1 MKKRSLL
8 SIALTPVFFINANAQ
23 EKTTLKLSGQLKDSD
38 KKVVYLQKFDNKNFI
53 TVDSAI
59 VTNGHFDF
67 KTKVE
72 LPELYGLG
80 TNPKNTPYYVFLD
93 RNPIK
98 VVLDEQN
105 GPNTTVTG
113 SALQD
118 EFNAFKTRKDVNI
131 SEYLKEKPS
140 SLVSAYILY
149 RNYAYRLTPDQIR
162 ENIALLS
169 PENQQSSYVKELH
182 SLLKVLD
189 VVKIGNKAPD
199 FTAKD
204 PQGKEHRLSKNLSAK
219 YTLIDFWAA
228 WCVPCRK
235 ENPNVVAAYQKYKSK
250 GFSVIGVSLDKTA
263 DAWKEAIKADHL
275 DWLQVSELVFWK
287 SEIIKLYGV
296 RAIPS
301 NFLVDDKGT
310 IVAKNLRGEQLQ
322 AKLAELLDKTDSE

>member
-8 SIALTPVFFINANAQ
+8 GIALAPLFVINAHAQ
-23 EKTTLKLSGQLKDSD
+23 EKTNLKLSGELKNAD
-38 KKVVYLQKFDNKNFI
+38 KKIVYLQKFDNKNFV
-53 TVDSAI
+53 TVDSAV
-59 VTNGHFDF
+59 VTNGHFNF
-67 KTKVE
+67 KTKIE

-80 TNPKNTPYYVFLD
+80 TDPKNTPYYVFLD
-93 RNPIK
+93 KNSIN

-105 GPNTTVTG
+105 GRNTTVTG

-118 EFNAFKTRKDVNI
+118 EFNVFRSKRDVNI
-131 SEYLKEKPS
+131 SDYLKEKPS
-140 SLVSAYILY
+140 SIVSAYILY

-162 ENIALLS
+162 ENIAILS
-169 PENQQSSYVKELH
+169 PDNQKSSYIKELH

-189 VVKIGNKAPD
+189 VVKVGNKAPD
-199 FTAKD
+199 FAAKD
-204 PQGKEHRLSKNLSAK
+204 PQGKEQRLSKNLSAK

-250 GFSVIGVSLDKTA
+250 GFSVIGVSLDKSA

-310 IVAKNLRGEQLQ
+310 IVAKNLRGEQLH
-322 AKLAELLDKTDSE
+322 AKLAELLGKTDSE

>member
-1 MKKRSLL
+1 MKKTLL
-8 SIALTPVFFINANAQ
+8 SLAIATTSAFSVNAQ
-23 EKTTLKLSGQLKDSD
+23 EKASLALSGELKGAE
-38 KKVVYLQKFDNKNFI
+38 KKFVYLQKFDNKNFI
-53 TVDSAI
+53 TVDSAL
-59 VTNGHFDF
+59 VKNGHFEF
-67 KTKVE
+67 KSKVQ

-80 TNPKNTPYYVFLD
+80 TDPKNTPFYIFLD
-93 RNPIK
+93 KAPIN

-105 GPNTTVTG
+105 ARNTTVTG

-118 EFNAFKTRKDVNI
+118 EFDAFKSRRDVNI
-131 SEYLKEKPS
+131 SDYLKEKPS

-149 RNYAYRLTPDQIR
+149 RNYAYRLSPDEIR

-169 PENQQSSYVKELH
+169 PENQKSSYVKELY

-189 VVKIGNKAPD
+189 VVKVGSKAPD
-199 FTAKD
+199 FAAKD
-204 PQGKEHRLSKNLSAK
+204 PQGKEQRLSKNLSAK

-263 DAWKEAIKADHL
+263 EAWKGAIKADHL

-310 IVAKNLRGEQLQ
+310 IVAKNLRGEQLH
-322 AKLAELLDKTDSE
+322 AKLAELLGKTDTE